1 MQWSPLDLKNLAAV
15 FDDMADQVLNFRV
28 QNGGALSQAQ
38 KNQLTELFGQLDSQ
52 GEELENEALKGAL
65 VDIDASVV
73 NLQNATH
80 DAKSALKTITN
91 VQNAI
96 SIAVAAV
103 GLGAALLNPTPGSI
117 AGSLDTL
124 VQAIKT
130 ANTKPATDPGAA
142 APKTP

>member
-15 FDDMADQVLNFRV
+15 YDDMADQVLNFRV
-28 QNGGALSQAQ
+28 NNGSTLSQTQ
-38 KNQLTELFGQLDSQ
+38 KNQLTQLFGQLDSQ
-52 GEELENEALKGAL
+52 GEQLENEALKGAL
-65 VDIDASVV
+65 VDIDAAVV
-73 NLQNATH
+73 DLQNATH
-80 DAKSALKTITN
+80 DAKSALKTITT

-103 GLGAALLNPTPGSI
+103 GLGTALLNPTPGSI

-130 ANTKPATDPGAA
+130 ANTKPAGDASAA
-142 APKTP
+142 APKAS